1 MFHFPQNLCI
11 TRERFQGDNKF
22 RCEKCTGYTEA
33 IRQISYP
40 KLPRLLVI
48 QLKRFS
54 GGMEKINSYIPTPF
68 TLQCFCQ
75 ECFSK
80 RDGPKDHEYKLYSVI
95 THVGATMC
103 AGHYI
108 AYTCSLNLNSCYQ
121 NCPKEAYKSAQAAAA
136 AAAAAAS
143 AAAITSNINAASGST
158 VSGKDSKSSNA
169 SSISSN
175 PVTGVVKKLAGLG
188 RSKNSNADAIK
199 NQKNCNGIKGI
210 TNGVD
215 SIHLGNNAS
224 TSTPA
229 AAISGAAGN
238 AAGMATTPCPSINC
252 CSIKMKTMPKATN
265 STTLNGNNNGIA
277 MCNGDYSNH
286 SRNGSLSSV
295 YSEHDQFG
303 QVNGGA
309 AVPINSNS
317 ANVNAEPIWFMC
329 DDDKIK
335 AMQQHEFCEMLSPNK
350 KNMITPYLLFYARGD
365 VYQSTH

>member
-1 MFHFPQNLCI
+1 
-11 TRERFQGDNKF
+11 
-22 RCEKCTGYTEA
+22 
-33 IRQISYP
+33 
-40 KLPRLLVI
+40 
-48 QLKRFS
+48 
-54 GGMEKINSYIPTPF
+54 MEKINSYIPTPF
-68 TLQCFCQ
+68 TLQCFCH

-108 AYTCSLNLNSCYQ
+108 AYTCPLNLNSCYQ

-136 AAAAAAS
+136 AAAAATAAAAS
-143 AAAITSNINAASGST
+143 AAATTSNTNVAST
-158 VSGKDSKSSNA
+158 ASGKDSKSGNA

-188 RSKNSNADAIK
+188 RSKNSDATK
-199 NQKNCNGIKGI
+199 NQKNCNGVKGI

-229 AAISGAAGN
+229 AVISGGGGAGI
-238 AAGMATTPCPSINC
+238 ATTPCPSINC

-265 STTLNGNNNGIA
+265 STILNGNNNGVAIS
-277 MCNGDYSNH
+277 NGDYSNH
-286 SRNGSLSSV
+286 SRNGSLSSI

-303 QVNGGA
+303 QVNGVNGVA
-309 AVPINSNS
+309 AVPINSNN

-365 VYQSTH
+365 VYQSPQ

>member
-1 MFHFPQNLCI
+1 
-11 TRERFQGDNKF
+11 
-22 RCEKCTGYTEA
+22 
-33 IRQISYP
+33 
-40 KLPRLLVI
+40 
-48 QLKRFS
+48 
-54 GGMEKINSYIPTPF
+54 
-68 TLQCFCQ
+68 
-75 ECFSK
+75 
-80 RDGPKDHEYKLYSVI
+80 
-95 THVGATMC
+95 MC

-136 AAAAAAS
+136 AAAAAAP
-143 AAAITSNINAASGST
+143 AAAITSNTNVASGSAASGR
-158 VSGKDSKSSNA
+158 DSKSGNA

-188 RSKNSNADAIK
+188 RSKNSIADASK

-215 SIHLGNNAS
+215 SIQLANNAS

-229 AAISGAAGN
+229 AAVSGAAGN
-238 AAGMATTPCPSINC
+238 ATGSAATPCASINC
-252 CSIKMKTMPKATN
+252 CSIKMKSMPKATN

-277 MCNGDYSNH
+277 MSNGDYSNH

-303 QVNGGA
+303 QLNGVNGVA
-309 AVPINSNS
+309 TVPTNANSV
-317 ANVNAEPIWFMC
+317 NVNAEPIWFMC

-365 VYQSTH
+365 VYQSPH